1 MYIIT
6 GSTGLIG
13 SSASYYFLNNG
24 IKVLGI
30 DNDLR
35 SYFFGKNGSNK
46 WKETI
51 LKKNKL
57 YFHHNVDIR
66 NKDKIFQI
74 FKDNKN
80 KIKAIIHTAAQ
91 PSHDWAAKEPFTD
104 FHVNATGTL
113 NLLEAFRKYCPH
125 ASFLFTSTNKVYG
138 DTPNFLPL
146 EEKKLRYEIKKNHKY
161 FKKGIDEKM
170 SIDHTTHSLFG
181 ASKASADMLVQED
194 GRYFNLKTACFRGG
208 CLTGENHTGAQVHG
222 FLSFLV
228 KTIVNNKKYSIFGY
242 KGKQVRDNIHSLDV
256 IGAFNEFIVKPKIG
270 GNVYNIGGGRKNSCS
285 VLEAIDLI
293 EQISNKKSRYKILQK
308 NRIGDHMWWI
318 SDNSKFK
325 KDFPSWKIKIT
336 LKKSLEQMVDFE
348 MSKNSQ

>member
-13 SSASYYFLNNG
+13 SSASYYFLNSG

-46 WKETI
+46 WKEKI

-181 ASKASADMLVQED
+181 ASKASADMLVQEY

-208 CLTGENHTGAQVHG
+208 CLTGENHTGAQLHG

-336 LKKSLEQMVDFE
+336 LKKSLEQMVEFE
-348 MSKNSQ
+348 MSKNSK